1 MRGGKVVSSRAALRA
16 AILDAIQEAYAIGVL
31 AAEKRQFGELTRPG
45 SASRPAWMDIRLDS
59 PEDVVAHKISF
70 QPVVLKSLLNAGFRC
85 LGDLRWVSNR
95 ELRQLRYIGIKCAQ
109 QLRDILRRME
119 QRGA

>member
-1 MRGGKVVSSRAALRA
+1 VVLQEQLQKFLLMPPLDLVI
-16 AILDAIQEAYAIGVL
+16 ILNRIRLI
-31 AAEKRQFGELTRPG
+31 
-45 SASRPAWMDIRLDS
+45 SRPMRWSIRLDS
-59 PEDVVAHKISF
+59 PEDLVALKISF
-70 QPVVLKSLLNAGFRC
+70 QPVVLKPVVLKSLLNAGFRC

-119 QRGA
+119 QRGT